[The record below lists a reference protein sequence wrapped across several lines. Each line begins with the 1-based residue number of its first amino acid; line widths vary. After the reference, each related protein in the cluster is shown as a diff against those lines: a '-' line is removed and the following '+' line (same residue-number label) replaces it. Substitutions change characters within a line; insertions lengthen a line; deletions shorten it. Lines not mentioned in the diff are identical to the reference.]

1 MKREMTSEQ
10 LTGNTSEYLLVN
22 FDKEDRYDKRNKKR
36 KKNTQDSTRQGLNPD
51 HVPQHGAIFQ
61 LSLASQRHPDRYSL
75 RTLSHGSSR
84 FNLPLEIPESLRWK
98 S

>member
-36 KKNTQDSTRQGLNPD
+36 KKNP
-51 HVPQHGAIFQ
+51 
-61 LSLASQRHPDRYSL
+61 
-75 RTLSHGSSR
+75 R
-84 FNLPLEIPESLRWK
+84 FPAPGFEP
-98 S
+98 